1 MWRSLVA
8 HLTGG
13 QGVAGSNPVI
23 PTITLTAYR
32 VDASGY
38 NGDYAASGSVILIKR
53 SAVTLGPFSQVNYSN
68 WLFGHSLQ

>member
-1 MWRSLVA
+1 MADLMIGLLFFS
-8 HLTGG
+8 H
-13 QGVAGSNPVI
+13 
-23 PTITLTAYR
+23 LTAYR

-38 NGDYAASGSVILIKR
+38 NGDYAASGSVILIKG